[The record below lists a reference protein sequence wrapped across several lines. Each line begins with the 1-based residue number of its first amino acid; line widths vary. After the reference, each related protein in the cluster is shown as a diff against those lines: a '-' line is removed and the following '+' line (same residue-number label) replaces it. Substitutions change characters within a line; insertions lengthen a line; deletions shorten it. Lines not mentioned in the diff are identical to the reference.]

1 MIIIEIKNVA
11 EIVRRERGFLTAR
24 LGPYFADL
32 EAEVERSVILEI
44 QAAFARRGVE
54 ASIVSMRGVK
64 LRYPDPDPDPAALS
78 DNGRYPPEDALEEA
92 PG

>member
-11 EIVRRERGFLTAR
+11 EIVRRERGFLAAR

-44 QAAFARRGVE
+44 QAAFARRGVD

-64 LRYPDPDPDPAALS
+64 LRYPDPDPAAPS
-78 DNGRYPPEDALEEA
+78 DNGRYPLEDALEDA